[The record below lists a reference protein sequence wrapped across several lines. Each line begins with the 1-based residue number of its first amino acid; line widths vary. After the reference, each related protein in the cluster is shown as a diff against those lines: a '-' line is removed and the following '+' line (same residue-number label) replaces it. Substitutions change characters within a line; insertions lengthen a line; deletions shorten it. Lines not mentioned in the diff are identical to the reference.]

1 MPPRPVPPP
10 GPHQSLTPNRLK
22 PKTNPVYPR
31 LHPSRR
37 LFRFDRLRVRLQRH
51 LLGARWLA
59 TAFLTATILPFAIP
73 IERFANRV
81 QNALKMRRIQQARR
95 PASYVNRVHYGF
107 VAQPF
112 LP

>member
-22 PKTNPVYPR
+22 PKTTPVYPR

-51 LLGARWLA
+51 LLGVRWLACPEPRRA
-59 TAFLTATILPFAIP
+59 TAFLTPTILPFPIP
-73 IERFANRV
+73 IERLPN
-81 QNALKMRRIQQARR
+81 RIQNPPTMPRTHQPPR
-95 PASYVNRVHYGF
+95 PPSCLHR
-107 VAQPF
+107 P
-112 LP
+112 PTT